1 MSVEDGAGVVTAVPR
16 KAGDRLV
23 ALSGAGH
30 YLTVVLSTL
39 LCRRVQSSSSW
50 EWKEG
55 NQ

>member
-1 MSVEDGAGVVTAVPR
+1 MSVEDGAGVVTALPR

-30 YLTVVLSTL
+30 YLTAAQRTL
-39 LCRRVQSSSSW
+39 LCRCVQSSSSW